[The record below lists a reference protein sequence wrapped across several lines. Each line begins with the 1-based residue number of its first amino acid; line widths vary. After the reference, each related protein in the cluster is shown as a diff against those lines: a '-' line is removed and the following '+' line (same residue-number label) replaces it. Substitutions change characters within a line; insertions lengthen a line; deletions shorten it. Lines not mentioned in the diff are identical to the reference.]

1 MKYYVKCQG
10 NQIEVEENKFFEII
24 KFLKEYKVIH
34 SIETQLE
41 DHYLTLFSKTTYS
54 FIASLVFTN
63 IEPKMKAFTLI
74 GYCKNH
80 RDEEIK
86 FCEIKIEADSIKEAL
101 SIYVDKFNINLDCT
115 RIEIKEIENEEVKE

>member
-1 MKYYVKCQG
+1 MKYYVKFQG
-10 NQIEVEENKFFEII
+10 NQIEINEISFSNI
-24 KFLKEYKVIH
+24 ITFLKENNVIH
-34 SIETQLE
+34 SIESIL
-41 DHYLTLFSKTTYS
+41 DNCYITLFSKTTFS
-54 FIASLVFTN
+54 FIATNLVFTN

-101 SIYVDKFNINLDCT
+101 SIYVDKFNINLECT
-115 RIEIKEIENEEVKE
+115 RIEIKEIEQ